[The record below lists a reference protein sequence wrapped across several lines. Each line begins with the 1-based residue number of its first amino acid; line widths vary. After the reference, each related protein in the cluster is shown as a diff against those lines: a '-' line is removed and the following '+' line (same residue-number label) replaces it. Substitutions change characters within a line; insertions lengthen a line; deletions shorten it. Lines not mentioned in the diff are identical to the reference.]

1 MRKNYAYPISKLMNY
16 VSNPELHQS
25 SDINKL
31 KKYLK
36 YIHRIGFYNLSTSFN
51 DTNTHVHMILKTED
65 KIREDVLAKFNN
77 EINRLMDK
85 KAKLNHTKKSQIKK
99 LDKKISNLVD
109 YQTEIRYSNKM
120 YLVLNYVVFLF

>member
-1 MRKNYAYPISKLMNY
+1 MNY